1 MRSHGKKHVF
11 EHLHRKQH
19 STHYMC
25 VIMRPVKHPACV
37 LLRPDSEE
45 AKKKARLEKLAA
57 WKRQQEQ
64 QQQQQQSVF
73 DAPADDEEDVPASTG
88 NDAKVW

>member
-1 MRSHGKKHVF
+1 MWHHEPCES
-11 EHLHRKQH
+11 
-19 STHYMC
+19 
-25 VIMRPVKHPACV
+25 PAYV
-37 LLRPDSEE
+37 LLRLDGEE

-64 QQQQQQSVF
+64 QQQQHQPVF
-73 DAPADDEEDVPASTG
+73 DAPADDEEDAPVITR